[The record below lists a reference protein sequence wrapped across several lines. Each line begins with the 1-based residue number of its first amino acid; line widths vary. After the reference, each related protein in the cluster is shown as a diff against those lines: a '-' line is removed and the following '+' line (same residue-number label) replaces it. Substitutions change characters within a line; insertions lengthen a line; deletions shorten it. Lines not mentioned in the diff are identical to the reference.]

1 MQNKLRRGV
10 FLKKSRKMEK
20 SKKCE
25 VVGTGNSDYQAI
37 RFPGFDIDL
46 SWIGCDPPIERIT
59 RVARCW
65 NILRTLS
72 DKELESLEKQTDLV
86 IEEYGE
92 EFVAVHVGPSL
103 PF

>member
-10 FLKKSRKMEK
+10 FLKKSRKMAKEK
-20 SKKCE
+20 IGIIE
-25 VVGTGNSDYQAI
+25 FVNNQQVNSDRLI
-37 RFPGFDIDL
+37 K
-46 SWIGCDPPIERIT
+46 
-59 RVARCW
+59 CW

-86 IEEYGE
+86 IEEHGE